1 MVHMTVE
8 STYRIEGMTCAACV
22 ASVDSIISKINDV
35 EHVRV
40 NLALEKAVVQW
51 KEGASEN
58 HNAVEDAVNRGGFMA
73 SSMPTSQQIRAERID
88 TVRQQGWKAGFAL
101 VLAVPTLLVSMF
113 ISDLGSSNGMNS
125 NWLIAFSLTLPV
137 YLYLGQQFHV
147 GAWKAIRSRRANMDV
162 LVHLGTTTA
171 FLWSTLVMFEPILS
185 FLPEIFADTTH
196 VYFDGAALII
206 AFILLG
212 NYLEGKAKLQATD
225 AIFSLMDLQ
234 PKTAHVVND
243 DESTTK
249 TPVEDIEPG
258 TTILVKT
265 GQTIPLDGRVLD
277 GSALVD
283 MSMMTGET
291 YPVRA
296 RIGDEV
302 IGGTILVDAPLTIA
316 TTQPYHQTVLS
327 NVIQLVDEAQMGKA
341 PIQRAVDRIAAIFVP
356 IVIACALVAV
366 AYWSL
371 LSDGF
376 GSLSGGEIAVLALV
390 STLVIA
396 CPCALGLATPTA
408 LMVGTGTGARYGLL
422 IKGIE
427 ALERSHAITTLVV
440 DKTGTLTTGKPKVSH
455 IEFIEG
461 EVREILSIAASL
473 EHGSTHPLAD
483 AITTAWSNVTKD
495 RPDVTNIQ
503 NVGGM
508 GITGELDDHVV
519 AIGNEPLMEKYDVD
533 LSTHQ
538 EEIQRAA
545 AKGVTISFVSKGQQ
559 LLGWIEVSDA
569 LRPSTKS
576 ALKHAKRNNLEVIM
590 LTGDRVEAAEQIA
603 KECGIEHVVANVR
616 PDEKAVFITSLREQG
631 KHVAMVGDGINDA
644 AALATADVGIAM
656 GAGSDIALES
666 ADIVLLRNDL
676 MDAMSALEL
685 GRVTVSK
692 IRTNLWWA
700 FIYNIVGIPLAMGL
714 LLPWTGW
721 LLPPAFAAAAMS
733 LSSISVVANSLTLK
747 WWRPKQSE
755 A

>member
-1 MVHMTVE
+1 MSTE
-8 STYRIEGMTCAACV
+8 STYRIEGMTCASCV
-22 ASVDSIISKINDV
+22 ASVNSIISKVDNVDF
-35 EHVRV
+35 VRV
-40 NLALEKAVVQW
+40 NLALEKAVVRW
-51 KEGASEN
+51 KEGFNKDDDAIEQ
-58 HNAVEDAVNRGGFMA
+58 AVNKGGFIA
-73 SSMPTSQQIRAERID
+73 SSMLSPQQIRQQRVLA
-88 TVRQQGWKAGFAL
+88 VQQQGWKASIAL
-101 VLAVPTLLVSMF
+101 LLAIPTMLVSMF
-113 ISDLGSSNGMNS
+113 ISDLGSTNGMNS
-125 NWLIAFSLTLPV
+125 NWLIAFLLSLPV

-147 GAWKAIRSRRANMDV
+147 GAWKAIRRGRANMDV

-171 FLWSTLVMFEPILS
+171 FVWSTLVMFEPVLP
-185 FLPEIFADTTH
+185 FLPELFANTSH

-212 NYLEGKAKLQATD
+212 NYLEGRAKLQATN
-225 AIFSLMDLQ
+225 AVFSLMNLQ
-234 PKTAHVVND
+234 PKTANVV
-243 DESTTK
+243 DENGDSTT

-258 TTILVKT
+258 TSILVKT
-265 GQTIPLDGRVLD
+265 GQTIPLDGKVID

-302 IGGTILVDAPLTIA
+302 LGGTILVDAPLTIS
-316 TTQPYHQTVLS
+316 TTQPHHQTVLS

-341 PIQRAVDRIAAIFVP
+341 PIQRYVDRIAAVFVP
-356 IVIACALVAV
+356 IVIVCALISVL
-366 AYWSL
+366 YWSL
-371 LSDGF
+371 LGDGF
-376 GSLSGGEIAVLALV
+376 GSRSNGDIAVLALV

-408 LMVGTGTGARYGLL
+408 LMVGTGIGARYGLL

-427 ALERSHAITTLVV
+427 ALEQSHATTTLIV

-455 IEFIEG
+455 IEFIDG

-473 EHGSTHPLAD
+473 EHGSTHPLAG
-483 AITTAWSNVTKD
+483 AITTAWSNVTSE
-495 RPDVTNIQ
+495 RPELTDIEHR
-503 NVGGM
+503 GGM
-508 GITGELDDHVV
+508 GISGLLDGDVV
-519 AIGNEPLMEKYDVD
+519 AIGNEPLMEECNVD
-533 LSTHQ
+533 LTSYHEQ
-538 EEIQRAA
+538 IRAAA
-545 AKGVTISFVSKGQQ
+545 AKGSTISFVSKGQV
-559 LLGWIEVSDA
+559 LLGWIEVTDRLRSTTKGA
-569 LRPSTKS
+569 LR
-576 ALKHAKRNNLEVIM
+576 HARRNQLDVIM

-603 KECGIEHVVANVR
+603 KECGITEVIANVR
-616 PDEKAVFITSLREQG
+616 PDEKAAYITSLKEQG

-644 AALATADVGIAM
+644 AALAVADVGIAM

-685 GRVTVSK
+685 GRVTVKK

-721 LLPPAFAAAAMS
+721 LLPPAYAAAAMS
-733 LSSISVVANSLTLK
+733 LSSVSVVMNSLTLK
-747 WWRPKQSE
+747 WWRPKQLE

>member
-1 MVHMTVE
+1 MAIE
-8 STYRIEGMTCAACV
+8 STYRIEGMTCASCV
-22 ASVDSIISKINDV
+22 ASVDSIISNVSDV

-40 NLALEKAVVQW
+40 NLALEKAVVRW
-51 KEGASEN
+51 KDEALLDHS
-58 HNAVEDAVNRGGFMA
+58 AIEDAVNGGGFSA
-73 SSMPTSQQIRAERID
+73 SSMPSPQRIREEREFE
-88 TVRQQGWKAGFAL
+88 VRQQGRKAGFAL
-101 VLAVPTLLVSMF
+101 ALAFPTLFITMF
-113 ISDLGSSNGMNS
+113 VSDLGSSNGMNS
-125 NWLIAFSLTLPV
+125 NWLIGFLLTLPV
-137 YLYLGQQFHV
+137 YLYSGQQFHT
-147 GAWKAIRSRRANMDV
+147 GAWKAIGNGRANMDV

-171 FLWSTLVMFEPILS
+171 FFWSTLVMFEPVLP
-185 FLPEIFADTTH
+185 FLPEIFANTEH

-206 AFILLG
+206 AFVLLG
-212 NYLEGKAKLQATD
+212 NYLEGRAKLQATD
-225 AIFSLMDLQ
+225 AVFSLMDLQ
-234 PKTAHVVND
+234 PKTANVVND
-243 DESTTK
+243 DETTTK
-249 TPVEDIEPG
+249 TPVEEIEPG
-258 TTILVKT
+258 TAILVKT

-277 GSALVD
+277 GSALID

-296 RIGDEV
+296 RVGDEV
-302 IGGTILVDAPLTIA
+302 IGGTILIDAPLTIA

-327 NVIQLVDEAQMGKA
+327 NVINMVDEAQMGKA
-341 PIQRAVDRIAAIFVP
+341 PIQRFVDRIAAIFVP

-366 AYWSL
+366 VYWSL
-371 LSDGF
+371 FSDGY
-376 GSLSGGEIAVLALV
+376 GSRTGGEIAILALV

-422 IKGIE
+422 VKGIE
-427 ALERSHAITTLVV
+427 ALEHSHATTTLVL

-473 EHGSTHPLAD
+473 EHGSTHPIAD
-483 AITTAWSNVTKD
+483 AITTAWSNVTSQ
-495 RPDVTNIQ
+495 RPEVSNVQ

-508 GITGELDDHVV
+508 GIIGELDESIV
-519 AIGNEPLMEKYDVD
+519 AIGNEPLMEKYGVD
-533 LSTHQ
+533 LAPRL
-538 EEIQRAA
+538 EDIQRAA
-545 AKGVTISFVSKGQQ
+545 AKGVTISFVSKGNE

-616 PDEKAVFITSLREQG
+616 PDEKADFIGSLKEQG
-631 KHVAMVGDGINDA
+631 KHVAMIGDGINDA

-685 GRVTVSK
+685 GRITVKK

-700 FIYNIVGIPLAMGL
+700 FIYNIIGIPLAMGL

-747 WWRPKQSE
+747 WWRPKQME

>member
-1 MVHMTVE
+1 MGIE
-8 STYRIEGMTCAACV
+8 STYRIEGMSCAACV
-22 ASVDSIISKINDV
+22 ASVDSIISKVDEV

-40 NLALEKAVVQW
+40 NLALEKAVVRW
-51 KEGASEN
+51 REGSSQN
-58 HNAVEDAVNRGGFMA
+58 HSAVEEAVTRGGFMA
-73 SSMPTSQQIRAERID
+73 SSMPSPQQIRQERID
-88 TVRQQGWKAGFAL
+88 GVRQQGWKAGVAL
-101 VLAVPTLLVSMF
+101 LLAIPTLIVSMF
-113 ISDLGSSNGMNS
+113 VSDLGSSNGMNS
-125 NWLIAFSLTLPV
+125 NWLIAFLLTLPV
-137 YLYLGQQFHV
+137 YLYMGQQFHFD
-147 GAWKAIRSRRANMDV
+147 AWKAIRSGRANMDV
-162 LVHLGTTTA
+162 LVHLGTTAA
-171 FLWSTLVMFEPILS
+171 FLWSTLVMFEPMLS
-185 FLPEIFADTTH
+185 FLPDIFGTTEH

-206 AFILLG
+206 AFVLLG
-212 NYLEGKAKLQATD
+212 NYLEGRTKLQATD
-225 AIFSLMDLQ
+225 AIFSLMDIQ
-234 PKTAHVVND
+234 PKTANVLND
-243 DESTTK
+243 DASTT
-249 TPVEDIEPG
+249 TTSVEEIEPG
-258 TTILVKT
+258 TKILVKT

-277 GSALVD
+277 GSALID

-296 RIGDEV
+296 RVGDDV
-302 IGGTILVDAPLTIA
+302 IGGTILIDAPLTIA

-341 PIQRAVDRIAAIFVP
+341 PIQRYVDRIAAIFVP
-356 IVIACALVAV
+356 IVIVCAVLSV

-376 GSLSGGEIAVLALV
+376 GSRSGGEIAILALV

-422 IKGIE
+422 VKGIE
-427 ALERSHAITTLVV
+427 ALERSHATTTLVL

-483 AITTAWSNVTKD
+483 AITTAWSNVTSE
-495 RPDVTNIQ
+495 RPEVSNVQNI
-503 NVGGM
+503 GGM
-508 GITGELDDHVV
+508 GIIGELDDNVV

-533 LSTHQ
+533 LSSHI
-538 EEIQRAA
+538 ENIQRAA

-569 LRPSTKS
+569 LRPTTKS
-576 ALKHAKRNNLEVIM
+576 ALKHAKQNNLEVIM
-590 LTGDRVEAAEQIA
+590 LTGDRIEAAEQIA
-603 KECGIEHVVANVR
+603 KECGILEVVANVR
-616 PDEKAVFITSLREQG
+616 PDEKAAFIASLKEQG
-631 KHVAMVGDGINDA
+631 KHVAMIGDGINDA
-644 AALATADVGIAM
+644 AALAIADVGIAM
-656 GAGSDIALES
+656 GGGSDIALES

-685 GRVTVSK
+685 GRVTVKK

-700 FIYNIVGIPLAMGL
+700 FIYNIIGIPLAMGL

-733 LSSISVVANSLTLK
+733 LSSVSVVANSLTLK
-747 WWRPKQSE
+747 WWRPKQME

>member
-1 MVHMTVE
+1 MGIE

-22 ASVDSIISKINDV
+22 ASVDSIISKVDDV

-40 NLALEKAVVQW
+40 NLALEKAVVLW
-51 KEGASEN
+51 KEGSNQDDE
-58 HNAVEDAVNRGGFMA
+58 AVEQAVNRGGFVA
-73 SSMPTSQQIRAERID
+73 SSMLSPQQIRQQRVL
-88 TVRQQGWKAGFAL
+88 TVQQQGWKAGIAL
-101 VLAVPTLLVSMF
+101 LLAIPTLIVSMF
-113 ISDLGSSNGMNS
+113 ISDLGSTNGMNS
-125 NWLIAFSLTLPV
+125 NWLIAFLLTLPV
-137 YLYLGQQFHV
+137 YLYLGQQFHI
-147 GAWKAIRSRRANMDV
+147 GAWKAIRSGRTNMDV

-171 FLWSTLVMFEPILS
+171 FAWSTLVMFEPVLP
-185 FLPEIFADTTH
+185 FLPELFANTTH

-212 NYLEGKAKLQATD
+212 NYLEGRAKLQATN
-225 AIFSLMDLQ
+225 AVFSLMNLQ
-234 PKTAHVVND
+234 PKTANVL
-243 DESTTK
+243 DENGNSTT

-258 TTILVKT
+258 TSILVKM
-265 GQTIPLDGRVLD
+265 GQTIPLDGSVID

-302 IGGTILVDAPLTIA
+302 LGGTILVDAPLTIS
-316 TTQPYHQTVLS
+316 TTQPHHQTVLS

-341 PIQRAVDRIAAIFVP
+341 PIQRYVDRIAAVFVP
-356 IVIACALVAV
+356 IVIVCALAAV
-366 AYWSL
+366 LYWSFL
-371 LSDGF
+371 GEGF
-376 GSLSGGEIAVLALV
+376 GSRSNGDIAVLALV

-408 LMVGTGTGARYGLL
+408 LMVGTGIGARYGLL

-427 ALERSHAITTLVV
+427 ALEQSHATTTLVV

-455 IEFIEG
+455 IEFLDG

-473 EHGSTHPLAD
+473 EHGSTHPLAE
-483 AITTAWSNVTKD
+483 AITTAWSNVTSE
-495 RPDVTNIQ
+495 RPELLGIEHR
-503 NVGGM
+503 GGM
-508 GITGELDDHVV
+508 GITGTLDGVVV
-519 AIGNEPLMEKYDVD
+519 AIGNEPLMEECNVD
-533 LSTHQ
+533 LASYQ
-538 EEIQRAA
+538 EQIQVAA
-545 AKGVTISFVSKGQQ
+545 AKGATISFVAKGQD
-559 LLGWIEVSDA
+559 LLGWIEVTDR
-569 LRPSTKS
+569 LRPTTKG
-576 ALKHAKRNNLEVIM
+576 ALLHAKRNQLEVIM

-603 KECGIEHVVANVR
+603 KECGITEVVANVR
-616 PDEKAVFITSLREQG
+616 PDEKAAYIASLKEQG

-644 AALATADVGIAM
+644 AALAVADVGIAM
-656 GAGSDIALES
+656 GAGSDIALDS

-685 GRVTVSK
+685 GRVTVKK

-700 FIYNIVGIPLAMGL
+700 FVYNIVGIPLAMGL

-721 LLPPAFAAAAMS
+721 LLPPAYAAAAMS
-733 LSSISVVANSLTLK
+733 LSSVSVVMNSLTLK
-747 WWRPKQSE
+747 WWRPRQLE

>member
-1 MVHMTVE
+1 MAIE
-8 STYRIEGMTCAACV
+8 STYRIEGMTCASCV
-22 ASVDSIISKINDV
+22 ASVDSIISNVSDV
-35 EHVRV
+35 DHVRV
-40 NLALEKAVVQW
+40 NLALEKAVVRW
-51 KEGASEN
+51 KD
-58 HNAVEDAVNRGGFMA
+58 NALLDHSAIEDAVNGGGFSA
-73 SSMPTSQQIRAERID
+73 SSMPTPQRIREERELE
-88 TVRQQGWKAGFAL
+88 VRQQGRRASFAL
-101 VLAVPTLLVSMF
+101 ALAFPTLFITMF
-113 ISDLGSSNGMNS
+113 VSDLGSSNGMNS
-125 NWLIAFSLTLPV
+125 NWLIGFLLTLPV
-137 YLYLGQQFHV
+137 YLYSGQQFHT
-147 GAWKAIRSRRANMDV
+147 GAWKAIGNGRANMDV

-171 FLWSTLVMFEPILS
+171 FFWSTLVMFEPVLP
-185 FLPEIFADTTH
+185 FLPEIFANTDH

-206 AFILLG
+206 AFVLLG
-212 NYLEGKAKLQATD
+212 NYLEGRAKLQATD
-225 AIFSLMDLQ
+225 AVFSLMDLQ
-234 PKTAHVVND
+234 PKTANVVND
-243 DESTTK
+243 DETTTK

-258 TTILVKT
+258 TAILVKT
-265 GQTIPLDGRVLD
+265 GQTIPLDGRVQD
-277 GSALVD
+277 GSALID

-296 RIGDEV
+296 RVGDEV
-302 IGGTILVDAPLTIA
+302 IGGTILIDAPLTIV
-316 TTQPYHQTVLS
+316 TTQPYHQTILS
-327 NVIQLVDEAQMGKA
+327 NVINLVDEAQMGKA
-341 PIQRAVDRIAAIFVP
+341 PIQRFVDRIAAIFVP

-371 LSDGF
+371 FSDGF
-376 GSLSGGEIAVLALV
+376 GSRTGGEIAILALV

-422 IKGIE
+422 VKGIE
-427 ALERSHAITTLVV
+427 ALEHSHATTTLVL

-473 EHGSTHPLAD
+473 EHGSTHPIAD
-483 AITTAWSNVTKD
+483 AITTAWSNVTND
-495 RPDVTNIQ
+495 RPELSNVQ

-508 GITGELDDHVV
+508 GIIGELNESIV
-519 AIGNEPLMEKYDVD
+519 AIGNEPLMEKYGVD
-533 LSTHQ
+533 LAPRL
-538 EEIQRAA
+538 EDIQRAA
-545 AKGVTISFVSKGQQ
+545 AKGVTISFVSKGKE

-590 LTGDRVEAAEQIA
+590 LTGDRVEAAQQIA

-616 PDEKAVFITSLREQG
+616 PDEKADFIGSLKEQG
-631 KHVAMVGDGINDA
+631 KHVAMIGDGINDA

-685 GRVTVSK
+685 GRITVKK

-700 FIYNIVGIPLAMGL
+700 FIYNIIGIPLAMGL

-747 WWRPKQSE
+747 WWRPKQIE

>member
-1 MVHMTVE
+1 MSTE
-8 STYRIEGMTCAACV
+8 STYRIEGMTCASCV
-22 ASVDSIISKINDV
+22 ASVNSIISKVDNVDF
-35 EHVRV
+35 VRV
-40 NLALEKAVVQW
+40 NLALEKAVVRW
-51 KEGASEN
+51 KEGFNQDDDAIE
-58 HNAVEDAVNRGGFMA
+58 HAVNKGGFIA
-73 SSMPTSQQIRAERID
+73 SSMLSPQQIRQQRVLA
-88 TVRQQGWKAGFAL
+88 VQQQGWKASIAL
-101 VLAVPTLLVSMF
+101 LLAIPTMLVSMF
-113 ISDLGSSNGMNS
+113 ISDLGSTNGMNS
-125 NWLIAFSLTLPV
+125 NWLIAFLLSLPV

-147 GAWKAIRSRRANMDV
+147 GAWKAIRRGRANMDV

-171 FLWSTLVMFEPILS
+171 FVWSTLVMFEPVLP
-185 FLPEIFADTTH
+185 FLPELFANTSH

-212 NYLEGKAKLQATD
+212 NYLEGRAKLQATN
-225 AIFSLMDLQ
+225 AVFSLMNLQ
-234 PKTAHVVND
+234 PKTANVV
-243 DESTTK
+243 DENGDSTT

-258 TTILVKT
+258 TSILVKT
-265 GQTIPLDGRVLD
+265 GQTIPLDGKVID

-302 IGGTILVDAPLTIA
+302 LGGTILVDAPLTIS
-316 TTQPYHQTVLS
+316 TTQPHHQTVLS

-341 PIQRAVDRIAAIFVP
+341 PIQRYVDRIAAVFVP
-356 IVIACALVAV
+356 IVIVCALISVL
-366 AYWSL
+366 YWSL
-371 LSDGF
+371 LGDGF
-376 GSLSGGEIAVLALV
+376 GSRSNGDIAVLALV

-408 LMVGTGTGARYGLL
+408 LMVGTGIGARYGLL

-427 ALERSHAITTLVV
+427 ALEQSHATTTLVV

-455 IEFIEG
+455 IEFIDG

-473 EHGSTHPLAD
+473 EHGSTHPLAG
-483 AITTAWSNVTKD
+483 AITTAWSNVTSE
-495 RPDVTNIQ
+495 RPELTDIEHR
-503 NVGGM
+503 GGM
-508 GITGELDDHVV
+508 GISGLLDGDVV
-519 AIGNEPLMEKYDVD
+519 AIGNEPLMEECNVD
-533 LSTHQ
+533 LTSYHEQ
-538 EEIQRAA
+538 IRAAA
-545 AKGVTISFVSKGQQ
+545 AKGSTISFVSKGQV
-559 LLGWIEVSDA
+559 LLGWIEVTDRLRSTTKGA
-569 LRPSTKS
+569 L
-576 ALKHAKRNNLEVIM
+576 LHARRNQLDVIM

-603 KECGIEHVVANVR
+603 KECGITEVIANVR
-616 PDEKAVFITSLREQG
+616 PDEKAAYITSLKEQG

-644 AALATADVGIAM
+644 AALAVADVGIAM

-685 GRVTVSK
+685 GRVTVKK

-721 LLPPAFAAAAMS
+721 LLPPAYAAAAMS
-733 LSSISVVANSLTLK
+733 LSSVSVVMNSLTLK
-747 WWRPKQSE
+747 WWRPKQLE

>member
-1 MVHMTVE
+1 MTIE

-22 ASVDSIISKINDV
+22 SSVDSIISKVVDV

-51 KEGASEN
+51 KDGAQLN
-58 HNAVEDAVNRGGFMA
+58 HDEIVTAVNQGGFVA
-73 SSMPTSQQIRAERID
+73 SSMPTPQRIRQERID
-88 TVRQQGWKAGFAL
+88 AVRQQGWNAGVAL
-101 VLAVPTLLVSMF
+101 MLAIPTFVVSMF
-113 ISDLGSSNGMNS
+113 LSDLGSSNGLNS
-125 NWLIAFSLTLPV
+125 NWLIAFLLSLPV
-137 YLYLGQQFHV
+137 YLYIGQQFHTR
-147 GAWKAIRSRRANMDV
+147 AWKSIGKGRANMDV

-171 FLWSTLVMFEPILS
+171 FLWSSLVLFAPKLS
-185 FLPEIFADTTH
+185 FLPDIFSTTQH

-206 AFILLG
+206 AFVLLG
-212 NYLEGKAKLQATD
+212 NFLEGRAKLQATN

-234 PKTAHVVND
+234 PKNAHILND
-243 DESTTK
+243 DESTTSV
-249 TPVEDIEPG
+249 PVEDIEPG
-258 TTILVKT
+258 THILVKT
-265 GQTIPLDGRVLD
+265 GQTIPLDGQVLE

-296 RIGDEV
+296 RVGDEV
-302 IGGTILVDAPLTIA
+302 IGGTILVDAPLTIV
-316 TTQPYHQTVLS
+316 TMQPYHQTVLS

-341 PIQRAVDRIAAIFVP
+341 PIQRYVDRIAAVFVP
-356 IVIACALVAV
+356 IVIACALVAF
-366 AYWSL
+366 AYWGL
-371 LSDGF
+371 ISDGF
-376 GSLSGGEIAVLALV
+376 GSRTGGEVAILALV

-408 LMVGTGTGARYGLL
+408 LMVGTGTGARFGLL
-422 IKGIE
+422 VKGIE
-427 ALERSHAITTLVV
+427 ALEQSHATTTLVL

-455 IEFIEG
+455 IEFIDG

-483 AITTAWSNVTKD
+483 AIVTAWSNVTNK
-495 RPDVTNIQ
+495 RPDVVNVQ

-508 GITGELDDHVV
+508 GITGEMDGDVV
-519 AIGNEPLMEKYDVD
+519 AIGNEPLMENCNVD
-533 LSTHQ
+533 LTDYQ
-538 EEIQRAA
+538 ERIQQAA
-545 AKGVTISFVSKGQQ
+545 AKGVTISFVSKDQA

-569 LRPSTKS
+569 LRSTTKN
-576 ALKHAKRNNLEVIM
+576 ALKHAQRNNLEVIM
-590 LTGDRVEAAEQIA
+590 LTGDRIEAAEQIA
-603 KECGIEHVVANVR
+603 KECGIEQVVANVR
-616 PDEKAVFITSLREQG
+616 PDEKAEFIVSLKEQG

-644 AALATADVGIAM
+644 AALAVADVGIAM

-666 ADIVLLRNDL
+666 ADIVLLRDDL
-676 MDAMSALEL
+676 MDAMNALEL
-685 GRVTVSK
+685 GRVTVNK

-700 FIYNIVGIPLAMGL
+700 FIYNIIGIPLAMGL

-733 LSSISVVANSLTLK
+733 LSSVSVVANSLTLR
-747 WWRPKQSE
+747 WWRPRQIE

>member
-1 MVHMTVE
+1 MAIE
-8 STYRIEGMTCAACV
+8 STYRIKGMTCASCV
-22 ASVDSIISKINDV
+22 ASVDSIISNVSDV
-35 EHVRV
+35 DHVRV
-40 NLALEKAVVQW
+40 NLALEKAVVRW
-51 KEGASEN
+51 KD
-58 HNAVEDAVNRGGFMA
+58 NALLDHSAIEDAVNGGGFSA
-73 SSMPTSQQIRAERID
+73 SSMPTPQRIREERELE
-88 TVRQQGWKAGFAL
+88 VRQQGRRASFAL
-101 VLAVPTLLVSMF
+101 ALAFPTLFITMF
-113 ISDLGSSNGMNS
+113 VSDLGSSNGMNS
-125 NWLIAFSLTLPV
+125 NWLIGFLLTLPV
-137 YLYLGQQFHV
+137 YLYSGQQFHT
-147 GAWKAIRSRRANMDV
+147 GAWKAIGNGRANMDV

-171 FLWSTLVMFEPILS
+171 FFWSTLVMFEPVLP
-185 FLPEIFADTTH
+185 FLPEIFANTDH

-206 AFILLG
+206 AFVLLG
-212 NYLEGKAKLQATD
+212 NYLEGRAKLQATD
-225 AIFSLMDLQ
+225 AVFSLMDLQ
-234 PKTAHVVND
+234 PKTANVVND
-243 DESTTK
+243 DETTTK

-258 TTILVKT
+258 TAILVKT
-265 GQTIPLDGRVLD
+265 GQTIPLDGRVQD
-277 GSALVD
+277 GSALID

-296 RIGDEV
+296 RVGDEV
-302 IGGTILVDAPLTIA
+302 IGGTILIDAPLTIV
-316 TTQPYHQTVLS
+316 TTQPYHQTILS
-327 NVIQLVDEAQMGKA
+327 NVINLVDEAQMGKA
-341 PIQRAVDRIAAIFVP
+341 PIQRFVDRIAAIFVP

-371 LSDGF
+371 FSDGY
-376 GSLSGGEIAVLALV
+376 GSRTGGEIAILALV

-422 IKGIE
+422 VKGIE
-427 ALERSHAITTLVV
+427 ALEHSHATTTLVL

-473 EHGSTHPLAD
+473 EHGSTHPIAD
-483 AITTAWSNVTKD
+483 AITTAWSNVTND
-495 RPDVTNIQ
+495 RPELSNVQ

-508 GITGELDDHVV
+508 GIIGELNENIV
-519 AIGNEPLMEKYDVD
+519 AIGNEPLMEKYGVD
-533 LSTHQ
+533 LAPRL
-538 EEIQRAA
+538 EDIQRAA
-545 AKGVTISFVSKGQQ
+545 AKGVTISFVSKGKE

-590 LTGDRVEAAEQIA
+590 LTGDRVEAAQQIA

-616 PDEKAVFITSLREQG
+616 PDEKADFIGSLKEQG
-631 KHVAMVGDGINDA
+631 KHVAMIGDGINDA

-685 GRVTVSK
+685 GRITVKK

-700 FIYNIVGIPLAMGL
+700 FIYNIIGIPLAMGL

-747 WWRPKQSE
+747 WWRPKQIE

>member
-1 MVHMTVE
+1 MGIE
-8 STYRIEGMTCAACV
+8 STYRIEGMSCAACV
-22 ASVDSIISKINDV
+22 ASVDSIISKVDEV

-40 NLALEKAVVQW
+40 NLALEKAVVRW
-51 KEGASEN
+51 REGSSQN
-58 HNAVEDAVNRGGFMA
+58 HSAVEEAVTRGGFMA
-73 SSMPTSQQIRAERID
+73 SSMPSPQQIRQERID
-88 TVRQQGWKAGFAL
+88 AVRQQGWKAGVAL
-101 VLAVPTLLVSMF
+101 LLAIPTLIVSMF
-113 ISDLGSSNGMNS
+113 VSDLGSSNGMNS
-125 NWLIAFSLTLPV
+125 NWLIAFLLTLPV
-137 YLYLGQQFHV
+137 YLYMGQQFHF
-147 GAWKAIRSRRANMDV
+147 GAWKAIRSGRANMDV

-171 FLWSTLVMFEPILS
+171 FLWSTLVMFEPMLS
-185 FLPEIFADTTH
+185 FLPDIFGTTEH

-206 AFILLG
+206 AFVLLG
-212 NYLEGKAKLQATD
+212 NYLEGRAKLQATD
-225 AIFSLMDLQ
+225 AILSLMDLQ
-234 PKTAHVVND
+234 PKTANVLND
-243 DESTTK
+243 DASTT
-249 TPVEDIEPG
+249 TTSVEEIEPG
-258 TTILVKT
+258 TKILVKT

-277 GSALVD
+277 GSALID

-296 RIGDEV
+296 RVGDDV
-302 IGGTILVDAPLTIA
+302 IGGTILIDAPLTIA

-341 PIQRAVDRIAAIFVP
+341 PIQRYVDRIAAIFVP
-356 IVIACALVAV
+356 IVIVCALLSVG
-366 AYWSL
+366 YWSL

-376 GSLSGGEIAVLALV
+376 GSRSGGEIAILALV

-422 IKGIE
+422 VKGIE
-427 ALERSHAITTLVV
+427 ALERSHATTTLVL

-483 AITTAWSNVTKD
+483 AITTAWSNVTSE
-495 RPDVTNIQ
+495 RPEVSNVQNI
-503 NVGGM
+503 GGM
-508 GITGELDDHVV
+508 GIIGELDDTVV
-519 AIGNEPLMEKYDVD
+519 AIGNEPLMEKYNVD
-533 LSTHQ
+533 FSSHI
-538 EEIQRAA
+538 ENIQRAA

-569 LRPSTKS
+569 LRPTTKS
-576 ALKHAKRNNLEVIM
+576 ALKHAKQNNLEVIM
-590 LTGDRVEAAEQIA
+590 LTGDRIEAAEQIA
-603 KECGIEHVVANVR
+603 KECGIQEVVANVR
-616 PDEKAVFITSLREQG
+616 PDEKAAFIASLKEQG
-631 KHVAMVGDGINDA
+631 KHVAMIGDGINDA
-644 AALATADVGIAM
+644 AALAIADVGIAM
-656 GAGSDIALES
+656 GGGSDIALES

-685 GRVTVSK
+685 GRVTVKK

-700 FIYNIVGIPLAMGL
+700 FIYNIIGIPLAMGL

-747 WWRPKQSE
+747 WWRPKQME

>member
-1 MVHMTVE
+1 MTIE
-8 STYRIEGMTCAACV
+8 STYRIKGMTCAACV
-22 ASVDSIISKINDV
+22 SSVDSIISKIGDV

-40 NLALEKAVVQW
+40 NLALEKAVVRW
-51 KEGASEN
+51 KDGADLN
-58 HNAVEDAVNRGGFMA
+58 HDAIEEAVNRGGFVA
-73 SSMPTSQQIRAERID
+73 SSMPTPQQIRQERID
-88 TVRQQGWKAGFAL
+88 AVRQQGWNAGLAL
-101 VLAVPTLLVSMF
+101 LLAIPTMIVSMF
-113 ISDLGSSNGMNS
+113 VSDLGSSNGINS
-125 NWLIAFSLTLPV
+125 NWLIAFLLALPV
-137 YLYLGQQFHV
+137 YLYMGQQFHI
-147 GAWKAIRSRRANMDV
+147 GAWKAIGKGRANMDV

-171 FLWSTLVMFEPILS
+171 FLWSSLVLFAPKMS
-185 FLPEIFADTTH
+185 FLPEIFSSTQH

-206 AFILLG
+206 AFVLLG
-212 NYLEGKAKLQATD
+212 NFLEGRAKLQATD

-234 PKTAHVVND
+234 PKTADVLND
-243 DESTTK
+243 DGHTT
-249 TPVEDIEPG
+249 TIPVVDVEPG
-258 TTILVKT
+258 TSILVKS
-265 GQTIPLDGRVLD
+265 GQTIPLDGLVME

-296 RIGDEV
+296 RTGDEV
-302 IGGTILVDAPLTIA
+302 IGGTILIDAPLTIT

-341 PIQRAVDRIAAIFVP
+341 PIQRYVDRIAAVFVP
-356 IVIACALVAV
+356 IVIACALISVV
-366 AYWSL
+366 YWGL
-371 LSDGF
+371 FSDGF
-376 GSLSGGEIAVLALV
+376 ESRSGGEIAVLALV

-408 LMVGTGTGARYGLL
+408 LMVGTGTGARFGLL
-422 IKGIE
+422 VKGIE
-427 ALERSHAITTLVV
+427 ALERSHATTTLVV

-483 AITTAWSNVTKD
+483 AIITAWSNVTSE
-495 RPDVTNIQ
+495 RPDLTDIQ
-503 NVGGM
+503 NIGGM
-508 GITGELDDHVV
+508 GMTGYMEGEVV
-519 AIGNEPLMEKYDVD
+519 AIGNEPLMEQCSID
-533 LSTHQ
+533 LLEYQ
-538 EEIQRAA
+538 KRIQQAA
-545 AKGVTISFVSKGQQ
+545 AKGVTISFVSKGSV

-569 LRPSTKS
+569 LRSTTKN
-576 ALKHAKRNNLEVIM
+576 ALKHARRSNLEVIM
-590 LTGDRVEAAEQIA
+590 LTGDRIEAAEQIA
-603 KECGIEHVVANVR
+603 KECGIEEVVANVR
-616 PDEKAVFITSLREQG
+616 PNEKAEFIASLKERG
-631 KHVAMVGDGINDA
+631 KHVAMIGDGINDA
-644 AALATADVGIAM
+644 AALAVADVGIAM

-676 MDAMSALEL
+676 MDAMNALEL
-685 GRVTVSK
+685 GRVTVNK

-700 FIYNIVGIPLAMGL
+700 FIYNIIGIPLAMGL

-747 WWRPKQSE
+747 WWRPRQIE

>member
-1 MVHMTVE
+1 MGIE
-8 STYRIEGMTCAACV
+8 STYRIEGMSCAACV
-22 ASVDSIISKINDV
+22 ASVDSIISKVDEV

-40 NLALEKAVVQW
+40 NLALEKAVVRW
-51 KEGASEN
+51 RVGASQN
-58 HNAVEDAVNRGGFMA
+58 HMAVEEAVTRGGFMA
-73 SSMPTSQQIRAERID
+73 SSMPSPQQIRQERID
-88 TVRQQGWKAGFAL
+88 AVRQQGWKASVAL
-101 VLAVPTLLVSMF
+101 LLAIPTLIVSMF
-113 ISDLGSSNGMNS
+113 VSDLGSSNGMNS
-125 NWLIAFSLTLPV
+125 NWLIAFLLTLPV
-137 YLYLGQQFHV
+137 YLYMGQQFHF
-147 GAWKAIRSRRANMDV
+147 GAWKAIRNGRANMDV

-171 FLWSTLVMFEPILS
+171 FLWSTLVMFEPMLS
-185 FLPEIFADTTH
+185 FLPQIFGTTEH

-206 AFILLG
+206 AFVLLG
-212 NYLEGKAKLQATD
+212 NYLEGRAKLQATD

-234 PKTAHVVND
+234 PKTAHVLND
-243 DESTTK
+243 DESTT
-249 TPVEDIEPG
+249 TTTVEEIEPG
-258 TTILVKT
+258 TKILVKT

-277 GSALVD
+277 GSALID

-296 RIGDEV
+296 RVGDEV
-302 IGGTILVDAPLTIA
+302 IGGTILIDAPLTIE

-341 PIQRAVDRIAAIFVP
+341 PIQRYVDRIAAIFVP
-356 IVIACALVAV
+356 IVIVCALLSVG
-366 AYWSL
+366 YWSL
-371 LSDGF
+371 FSDGF
-376 GSLSGGEIAVLALV
+376 GSRSGGEIAILALV

-422 IKGIE
+422 VKGIE
-427 ALERSHAITTLVV
+427 ALERSHATTTLVL

-483 AITTAWSNVTKD
+483 AITTAWSNVTSE
-495 RPDVTNIQ
+495 RPEVSNVQ

-508 GITGELDDHVV
+508 GIIGELDDTVV

-533 LSTHQ
+533 LSSHI
-538 EEIQRAA
+538 ENIQRAA
-545 AKGVTISFVSKGQQ
+545 AKGVTISFVSKGQL

-590 LTGDRVEAAEQIA
+590 LTGDRIEAAEQIA
-603 KECGIEHVVANVR
+603 KECGILEVVANVR
-616 PDEKAVFITSLREQG
+616 PDEKAAFIASLKEEG
-631 KHVAMVGDGINDA
+631 KHVAMIGDGVNDA
-644 AALATADVGIAM
+644 AALAVADVGIAM

-685 GRVTVSK
+685 GRVTVNK

-700 FIYNIVGIPLAMGL
+700 FIYNVIGIPLAMGL

-733 LSSISVVANSLTLK
+733 LSSVSVVANSLTLK
-747 WWRPKQSE
+747 WWRPKQME

>member
-1 MVHMTVE
+1 MAIE
-8 STYRIEGMTCAACV
+8 STYRIEGMTCASCV
-22 ASVDSIISKINDV
+22 ASVDSIISGINDV
-35 EHVRV
+35 DHVRV
-40 NLALEKAVVQW
+40 NLALEKAVVRW
-51 KEGASEN
+51 KD
-58 HNAVEDAVNRGGFMA
+58 NALLDHSAIEDAVNRGGFLA
-73 SSMPTSQQIRAERID
+73 SSMPTPQRIREERELE
-88 TVRQQGWKAGFAL
+88 VRQQGRRAGFAL
-101 VLAVPTLLVSMF
+101 ALAFPTLFITMF
-113 ISDLGSSNGMNS
+113 VSDLGSSNGMNS
-125 NWLIAFSLTLPV
+125 NWLIGFLLALPV
-137 YLYLGQQFHV
+137 YLYSGQQFHT
-147 GAWKAIRSRRANMDV
+147 GAWKAIRNGRANMDV

-171 FLWSTLVMFEPILS
+171 FFWSTLVMFEPVLP
-185 FLPEIFADTTH
+185 FLPEIFANTDH

-206 AFILLG
+206 AFVLLG
-212 NYLEGKAKLQATD
+212 NYLEGRAKLQATD
-225 AIFSLMDLQ
+225 AVFSLMDLQ
-234 PKTAHVVND
+234 PKTANVVND
-243 DESTTK
+243 DETTTK
-249 TPVEDIEPG
+249 TPVENIEPG
-258 TTILVKT
+258 TAILIKT

-277 GSALVD
+277 GSALID

-296 RIGDEV
+296 RVDDEV
-302 IGGTILVDAPLTIA
+302 IGGTILVDAPLTVE
-316 TTQPYHQTVLS
+316 TTQPYHQTILS
-327 NVIQLVDEAQMGKA
+327 NVIKLVDEAQMGKA
-341 PIQRAVDRIAAIFVP
+341 PIQRFVDRIAAIFVP

-371 LSDGF
+371 FSDGF
-376 GSLSGGEIAVLALV
+376 GSRTGGEIAILALV

-422 IKGIE
+422 VKGIE
-427 ALERSHAITTLVV
+427 ALEHSHATTTLVL

-455 IEFIEG
+455 IEFIGG

-473 EHGSTHPLAD
+473 EHGSTHPIAD
-483 AITTAWSNVTKD
+483 AITTAWSNVTND
-495 RPDVTNIQ
+495 RPELSNVQ

-508 GITGELDDHVV
+508 GIIGELDENIV
-519 AIGNEPLMEKYDVD
+519 AIGNEPLMEKYSVD
-533 LSTHQ
+533 LTTHL
-538 EEIQRAA
+538 EDIQRAA
-545 AKGVTISFVSKGQQ
+545 AKGVTISFVSKGQE

-576 ALKHAKRNNLEVIM
+576 ALRHARRNNLEVIM

-616 PDEKAVFITSLREQG
+616 PDEKAVFISSLKEQG
-631 KHVAMVGDGINDA
+631 KHVAMIGDGINDA

-685 GRVTVSK
+685 GRVTVKK

-700 FIYNIVGIPLAMGL
+700 FIYNIIGIPLAMGL

-747 WWRPKQSE
+747 WWRPKQIE

>member
-1 MVHMTVE
+1 MGIE
-8 STYRIEGMTCAACV
+8 STYRIEGMSCAACV
-22 ASVDSIISKINDV
+22 ASVDSIISKVDEV

-40 NLALEKAVVQW
+40 NLALEKAVVRW
-51 KEGASEN
+51 REGSSQN
-58 HNAVEDAVNRGGFMA
+58 HSAVEEAVTRGGFMA
-73 SSMPTSQQIRAERID
+73 SSMPSPQQIRQERID
-88 TVRQQGWKAGFAL
+88 AVRQQGWKAGVAL
-101 VLAVPTLLVSMF
+101 LLAIPTLIVSMF
-113 ISDLGSSNGMNS
+113 VSDLGSSNGMNS
-125 NWLIAFSLTLPV
+125 NWLIAFLLTLPV
-137 YLYLGQQFHV
+137 YLYMGQQFHF
-147 GAWKAIRSRRANMDV
+147 GAWKAIRSGRANMDV

-171 FLWSTLVMFEPILS
+171 FLWSTLVMFEPMLS
-185 FLPEIFADTTH
+185 FLPDIFGTTEH

-206 AFILLG
+206 AFVLLG
-212 NYLEGKAKLQATD
+212 NYLEGRAKLQATD

-234 PKTAHVVND
+234 PKTAHVLND
-243 DESTTK
+243 DESTTI
-249 TPVEDIEPG
+249 TSVEEIEPS
-258 TTILVKT
+258 TKILVKT

-277 GSALVD
+277 GSALID

-296 RIGDEV
+296 RVGDEV
-302 IGGTILVDAPLTIA
+302 IGGTILIDAPLTIA

-341 PIQRAVDRIAAIFVP
+341 PIQRYVDRIAAIFVP
-356 IVIACALVAV
+356 IVIVCALLSVG
-366 AYWSL
+366 YWSL

-376 GSLSGGEIAVLALV
+376 GSRSGGEIAILALV

-422 IKGIE
+422 VKGIE
-427 ALERSHAITTLVV
+427 ALERSHATTTLVL

-483 AITTAWSNVTKD
+483 AITTAWSNVTSE
-495 RPDVTNIQ
+495 RPEVSNVQNI
-503 NVGGM
+503 GGM
-508 GITGELDDHVV
+508 GIIGELDDNVV

-533 LSTHQ
+533 LSSHI
-538 EEIQRAA
+538 ENIQRAA

-569 LRPSTKS
+569 LRPTTKS
-576 ALKHAKRNNLEVIM
+576 ALKHAKQNNLEVIM
-590 LTGDRVEAAEQIA
+590 LTGDRIEAAEQIA
-603 KECGIEHVVANVR
+603 KECGILEVVANVR
-616 PDEKAVFITSLREQG
+616 PDEKAAFIASLKEQG
-631 KHVAMVGDGINDA
+631 KHVAMIGDGINDA
-644 AALATADVGIAM
+644 AALAIADVGIAM
-656 GAGSDIALES
+656 GGGSDIALES

-685 GRVTVSK
+685 GRVTVKK

-700 FIYNIVGIPLAMGL
+700 FIYNIIGIPLAMGL

-747 WWRPKQSE
+747 WWRPKQME

>member
-1 MVHMTVE
+1 MAIE
-8 STYRIEGMTCAACV
+8 STYRIEGMTCASCV
-22 ASVDSIISKINDV
+22 ASVDSIISNVSDV

-40 NLALEKAVVQW
+40 NLALEKAVVRW
-51 KEGASEN
+51 KDEALLDHS
-58 HNAVEDAVNRGGFMA
+58 AIEDAVNGGGFSA
-73 SSMPTSQQIRAERID
+73 SSMPSPQRIREEREFE
-88 TVRQQGWKAGFAL
+88 VRQQGRKAGFAL
-101 VLAVPTLLVSMF
+101 ALAFPTLFITMF
-113 ISDLGSSNGMNS
+113 VSDLGSSNGMNS
-125 NWLIAFSLTLPV
+125 NWLIGFLLTLPV
-137 YLYLGQQFHV
+137 YLYSGQQFHT
-147 GAWKAIRSRRANMDV
+147 GAWKAIGNGRANMDV

-171 FLWSTLVMFEPILS
+171 FFWSTLVMFEPVLP
-185 FLPEIFADTTH
+185 FLPEIFANTEH

-206 AFILLG
+206 AFVLLG
-212 NYLEGKAKLQATD
+212 NYLEGRAKLQATD
-225 AIFSLMDLQ
+225 AVFSLMDLQ
-234 PKTAHVVND
+234 PKTANVVND
-243 DESTTK
+243 DETTTK
-249 TPVEDIEPG
+249 TPVEEIEPG
-258 TTILVKT
+258 TAILVKT

-277 GSALVD
+277 GSALID

-296 RIGDEV
+296 RVGDEV
-302 IGGTILVDAPLTIA
+302 IGGTILIDAPLTIA
-316 TTQPYHQTVLS
+316 TTQPYHQTILS
-327 NVIQLVDEAQMGKA
+327 NVINLVDEAQMGKA
-341 PIQRAVDRIAAIFVP
+341 PIQRFVDRIAAIFVP

-371 LSDGF
+371 FSDGY
-376 GSLSGGEIAVLALV
+376 GSRTGGEIAILALV

-422 IKGIE
+422 VKGIE
-427 ALERSHAITTLVV
+427 ALEHSHATTTLVL

-473 EHGSTHPLAD
+473 EHGSTHPIAD
-483 AITTAWSNVTKD
+483 AITTAWSNVTSQ
-495 RPDVTNIQ
+495 RPEVSNVQ

-508 GITGELDDHVV
+508 GIIGELDESIV
-519 AIGNEPLMEKYDVD
+519 AIGNEPLMEKYGVD
-533 LSTHQ
+533 LAPRL
-538 EEIQRAA
+538 EDIQRAA
-545 AKGVTISFVSKGQQ
+545 AKGVTISFVSKGNE

-616 PDEKAVFITSLREQG
+616 PDEKADFIGSLKEQG
-631 KHVAMVGDGINDA
+631 KHVAMIGDGINDA

-685 GRVTVSK
+685 GRITVKK

-700 FIYNIVGIPLAMGL
+700 FIYNIIGIPLAMGL

-747 WWRPKQSE
+747 WWRPKQIE

>member
-1 MVHMTVE
+1 MAIE
-8 STYRIEGMTCAACV
+8 STYRIEGMTCASCV
-22 ASVDSIISKINDV
+22 ASVDSIISNVSDV
-35 EHVRV
+35 DHVRV
-40 NLALEKAVVQW
+40 NLALEKAVVRW
-51 KEGASEN
+51 KDNALLDHSAIE
-58 HNAVEDAVNRGGFMA
+58 NAVNGGGFSA
-73 SSMPTSQQIRAERID
+73 SSMPTPQRIREERELE
-88 TVRQQGWKAGFAL
+88 VRQQGRRAGFAL
-101 VLAVPTLLVSMF
+101 ALAFPTLFITMF
-113 ISDLGSSNGMNS
+113 VSDLGSSNGMNS
-125 NWLIAFSLTLPV
+125 NWLIGFLLTLPV
-137 YLYLGQQFHV
+137 YLYSGQQFHT
-147 GAWKAIRSRRANMDV
+147 GAWKAIGNGRANMDV

-171 FLWSTLVMFEPILS
+171 FFWSTLVMFEPVLP
-185 FLPEIFADTTH
+185 FLPEIFANTDH

-206 AFILLG
+206 AFVLLG
-212 NYLEGKAKLQATD
+212 NYLEGRAKLQATD
-225 AIFSLMDLQ
+225 AVFSLMDLQ
-234 PKTAHVVND
+234 PKTANVVND
-243 DESTTK
+243 DETTTK

-258 TTILVKT
+258 TAILVKT
-265 GQTIPLDGRVLD
+265 GQTIPLDGRVQD
-277 GSALVD
+277 GSALID

-296 RIGDEV
+296 RVGDEV
-302 IGGTILVDAPLTIA
+302 IGGTILIDAPLTIV
-316 TTQPYHQTVLS
+316 TTQPYHQTILS
-327 NVIQLVDEAQMGKA
+327 NVINLVDEAQMGKA
-341 PIQRAVDRIAAIFVP
+341 PIQRFVDRIAAIFVP

-371 LSDGF
+371 FSDGF
-376 GSLSGGEIAVLALV
+376 GSRTGGEIAILALV

-422 IKGIE
+422 VKGIE
-427 ALERSHAITTLVV
+427 ALEHSHATTTLVL

-473 EHGSTHPLAD
+473 EHGSTHPIAD
-483 AITTAWSNVTKD
+483 AITTAWSNVTND
-495 RPDVTNIQ
+495 RPELSNVQ

-508 GITGELDDHVV
+508 GIIGELNENIV
-519 AIGNEPLMEKYDVD
+519 AIGNEPLMEKYGVD
-533 LSTHQ
+533 LAPRL
-538 EEIQRAA
+538 EDIQRAA
-545 AKGVTISFVSKGQQ
+545 AKGVTISFVSKGKE

-590 LTGDRVEAAEQIA
+590 LTGDRVEAAQQIA

-616 PDEKAVFITSLREQG
+616 PDEKADFIGSLKEQG
-631 KHVAMVGDGINDA
+631 KHVAMIGDGINDA

-685 GRVTVSK
+685 GRITVKK

-700 FIYNIVGIPLAMGL
+700 FIYNIIGIPLAMGL

-747 WWRPKQSE
+747 WWRPKQIE

>member
-1 MVHMTVE
+1 MSTE
-8 STYRIEGMTCAACV
+8 STYRIEGMTCASCV
-22 ASVDSIISKINDV
+22 ASVNSIISKVDNVDF
-35 EHVRV
+35 VRV
-40 NLALEKAVVQW
+40 NLALEKAVVRW
-51 KEGASEN
+51 KEGFNKDDDAIEQ
-58 HNAVEDAVNRGGFMA
+58 AVNKGGFIA
-73 SSMPTSQQIRAERID
+73 SSMLSPQQIRQQRVLA
-88 TVRQQGWKAGFAL
+88 VQQQGWKASIAL
-101 VLAVPTLLVSMF
+101 LLAIPTMLVSMF
-113 ISDLGSSNGMNS
+113 ISDLGSTNGMNS
-125 NWLIAFSLTLPV
+125 NWLIAFLLSLPV

-147 GAWKAIRSRRANMDV
+147 GAWKAIRRGRANMDV

-171 FLWSTLVMFEPILS
+171 FVWSTLVMFEPVLP
-185 FLPEIFADTTH
+185 FLPELFANTSH

-212 NYLEGKAKLQATD
+212 NYLEGRAKLQATN
-225 AIFSLMDLQ
+225 AVFSLMNLQ
-234 PKTAHVVND
+234 PKTANVV
-243 DESTTK
+243 DENGDSTT

-258 TTILVKT
+258 TSILVKT
-265 GQTIPLDGRVLD
+265 GQTIPLDGKVID

-302 IGGTILVDAPLTIA
+302 LGGTILVDAPLTIS
-316 TTQPYHQTVLS
+316 TTQPHHQTVLS

-341 PIQRAVDRIAAIFVP
+341 PIQRYVDRIAAVFVP
-356 IVIACALVAV
+356 IVIVCALISVL
-366 AYWSL
+366 YWSL
-371 LSDGF
+371 LGDGF
-376 GSLSGGEIAVLALV
+376 GSRSNGDIAVLALV

-408 LMVGTGTGARYGLL
+408 LMVGTGIGARYGLL

-427 ALERSHAITTLVV
+427 ALEQSHATTTLIV
-440 DKTGTLTTGKPKVSH
+440 DKTGTLTTGNPKVSH
-455 IEFIEG
+455 IEFIDG

-473 EHGSTHPLAD
+473 EHGSTHPLAG
-483 AITTAWSNVTKD
+483 AITTAWSNVTSE
-495 RPDVTNIQ
+495 RPELTDIEHR
-503 NVGGM
+503 GGM
-508 GITGELDDHVV
+508 GISGLLDGDVV
-519 AIGNEPLMEKYDVD
+519 AIGNEPLMEECNVD
-533 LSTHQ
+533 LTSYHEQ
-538 EEIQRAA
+538 IRAAA
-545 AKGVTISFVSKGQQ
+545 AKGSTISFVSKGQV
-559 LLGWIEVSDA
+559 LLGWIEVTDRLRSTTKGA
-569 LRPSTKS
+569 LR
-576 ALKHAKRNNLEVIM
+576 HARRNQLDVIM

-603 KECGIEHVVANVR
+603 KECGITEVIANVR
-616 PDEKAVFITSLREQG
+616 PDEKAAYITSLKEQG

-644 AALATADVGIAM
+644 AALAVADVGIAM

-685 GRVTVSK
+685 GRVTVKK

-721 LLPPAFAAAAMS
+721 LLPPAYAAAAMS
-733 LSSISVVANSLTLK
+733 LSSVSVVMNSLTLK
-747 WWRPKQSE
+747 WWRPKQLE

>member
-1 MVHMTVE
+1 MAIE
-8 STYRIEGMTCAACV
+8 STYRIEGMTCASCV
-22 ASVDSIISKINDV
+22 ASVDSIISNVSDV
-35 EHVRV
+35 DHVRV
-40 NLALEKAVVQW
+40 NLALEKAVVRW
-51 KEGASEN
+51 KDEALLDHS
-58 HNAVEDAVNRGGFMA
+58 AIEDAVNGGGFSA
-73 SSMPTSQQIRAERID
+73 SSMPTPQRIREERELE
-88 TVRQQGWKAGFAL
+88 VRQQGRRAGFAL
-101 VLAVPTLLVSMF
+101 ALAFPTLFITMF
-113 ISDLGSSNGMNS
+113 VSDLGSSNGMNS
-125 NWLIAFSLTLPV
+125 NWLIGFLLTLPV
-137 YLYLGQQFHV
+137 YLYSGQQFHT
-147 GAWKAIRSRRANMDV
+147 GAWKAIGNGRANMDV

-171 FLWSTLVMFEPILS
+171 FFWSTLVMFEPVLP
-185 FLPEIFADTTH
+185 FLPEIFANTEH

-206 AFILLG
+206 AFVLLG
-212 NYLEGKAKLQATD
+212 NYLEGRAKLQATD
-225 AIFSLMDLQ
+225 AVFSLMDLQ
-234 PKTAHVVND
+234 PKTANVVND
-243 DESTTK
+243 DETTTK
-249 TPVEDIEPG
+249 TPVEEIEPG
-258 TTILVKT
+258 TAILVKT

-277 GSALVD
+277 GSALID

-296 RIGDEV
+296 RVGDEV
-302 IGGTILVDAPLTIA
+302 IGGTILIDAPLTIE
-316 TTQPYHQTVLS
+316 TTQPYHQTILS
-327 NVIQLVDEAQMGKA
+327 NVINLVDEAQMGKA
-341 PIQRAVDRIAAIFVP
+341 PIQRFVDRIAAIFVP

-371 LSDGF
+371 FSDGY
-376 GSLSGGEIAVLALV
+376 GSRTGGEIAILALV

-422 IKGIE
+422 VKGIE
-427 ALERSHAITTLVV
+427 ALEHSHATTTLVL

-473 EHGSTHPLAD
+473 EHGSTHPIAD
-483 AITTAWSNVTKD
+483 AITTAWSNVTSQ
-495 RPDVTNIQ
+495 RPEVSNVQ

-508 GITGELDDHVV
+508 GIVGELDECIV
-519 AIGNEPLMEKYDVD
+519 AIGNETLMEKYGVD
-533 LSTHQ
+533 LAPRL
-538 EEIQRAA
+538 EDIQRAS
-545 AKGVTISFVSKGQQ
+545 AKGVTISFVSKGKE

-616 PDEKAVFITSLREQG
+616 PDEKADFIGSLKEQG
-631 KHVAMVGDGINDA
+631 KHVAMIGDGINDA

-685 GRVTVSK
+685 GRITVKK

-700 FIYNIVGIPLAMGL
+700 FIYNIIGIPLAMGL

-747 WWRPKQSE
+747 WWRPKQIE

>member
-1 MVHMTVE
+1 MAIE
-8 STYRIEGMTCAACV
+8 STYRIEGMTCASCV
-22 ASVDSIISKINDV
+22 ASVDSIISNVSDV

-40 NLALEKAVVQW
+40 NLALEKAVVRW
-51 KEGASEN
+51 KDEALLDHSAIE
-58 HNAVEDAVNRGGFMA
+58 NAVNGGGFSA
-73 SSMPTSQQIRAERID
+73 SSMPTPQRIREERELE
-88 TVRQQGWKAGFAL
+88 VRQQGRRASFAL
-101 VLAVPTLLVSMF
+101 ALAFPTLFITMF
-113 ISDLGSSNGMNS
+113 VSDLGSSNGMNS
-125 NWLIAFSLTLPV
+125 NWLIGFLLTLPV
-137 YLYLGQQFHV
+137 YLYSGQQFHT
-147 GAWKAIRSRRANMDV
+147 GAWKAIGNGRANMDV

-171 FLWSTLVMFEPILS
+171 FFWSTLVMFEPVLP
-185 FLPEIFADTTH
+185 FLPEIFANTDH

-206 AFILLG
+206 AFVLLG
-212 NYLEGKAKLQATD
+212 NYLEGRAKLQATD
-225 AIFSLMDLQ
+225 AVFSLMDLQ
-234 PKTAHVVND
+234 PKTANVVND
-243 DESTTK
+243 DETTTK

-258 TTILVKT
+258 TAILVKT
-265 GQTIPLDGRVLD
+265 GQTIPLDGRVQD
-277 GSALVD
+277 GSALID

-296 RIGDEV
+296 RVGDEV
-302 IGGTILVDAPLTIA
+302 IGGTILIDAPLTIV
-316 TTQPYHQTVLS
+316 TTQPYHQTILS
-327 NVIQLVDEAQMGKA
+327 NVINLVDEAQMGKA
-341 PIQRAVDRIAAIFVP
+341 PIQRFVDRIAAIFVP

-371 LSDGF
+371 FSDGF
-376 GSLSGGEIAVLALV
+376 GSRTGGEIAILALV

-422 IKGIE
+422 VKGIE
-427 ALERSHAITTLVV
+427 ALEHSHATTTLVL

-473 EHGSTHPLAD
+473 EHGSTHPIAD
-483 AITTAWSNVTKD
+483 AITTAWSNVTND
-495 RPDVTNIQ
+495 RPELSNVQ

-508 GITGELDDHVV
+508 GIIGELNENIV
-519 AIGNEPLMEKYDVD
+519 AIGNEPLMEKYGVD
-533 LSTHQ
+533 LAPRLDD
-538 EEIQRAA
+538 IQRAA
-545 AKGVTISFVSKGQQ
+545 AKGVTISFVSKGKE

-590 LTGDRVEAAEQIA
+590 LTGDRVEAAQQIA

-616 PDEKAVFITSLREQG
+616 PDEKADFIGSLKEQG
-631 KHVAMVGDGINDA
+631 KHVAMIGDGINDA

-685 GRVTVSK
+685 GRITVKK

-700 FIYNIVGIPLAMGL
+700 FIYNIIGIPLAMGL

-747 WWRPKQSE
+747 WWRPKQIE